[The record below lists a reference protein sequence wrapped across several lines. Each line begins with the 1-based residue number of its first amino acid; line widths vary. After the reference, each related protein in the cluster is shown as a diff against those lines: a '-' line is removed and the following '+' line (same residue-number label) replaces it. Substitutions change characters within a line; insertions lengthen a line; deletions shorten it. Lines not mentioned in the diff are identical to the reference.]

1 VFRKLSVSYAIIAT
15 IQHERLK
22 MLLTH
27 TINVNVEFDKDN
39 TPDYVINALVTYSE
53 KEIQKLLAGVF
64 IGALDEVGAL
74 EKINANNSYAKV
86 SWGDN

>member
-1 VFRKLSVSYAIIAT
+1 MSVGYAKILSSQQRKV
-15 IQHERLK
+15 K

-53 KEIQKLLAGVF
+53 KEIQKLLSQVL
-64 IGALDEVGAL
+64 IGSLNEIKAL
-74 EKINANNSYAKV
+74 EKINENNSYAKV

>member
-1 VFRKLSVSYAIIAT
+1 MSVGYAKILSSQQRKV
-15 IQHERLK
+15 K

-27 TINVNVEFDKDN
+27 TLNVNVEFDKDN

-53 KEIQKLLAGVF
+53 KEIQKLLSEVL
-64 IGALDEVGAL
+64 IGSLNEIKAL
-74 EKINANNSYAKV
+74 EKINENNSYAKV

>member
-1 VFRKLSVSYAIIAT
+1 MSVGYAIIAT

-27 TINVNVEFDKDN
+27 TLNVNVEFDKDN

-53 KEIQKLLAGVF
+53 KEIQKLLSEVL
-64 IGALDEVGAL
+64 IGSLNEIKAL
-74 EKINANNSYAKV
+74 EKINENNSYAKV

>member
-1 VFRKLSVSYAIIAT
+1 MSVGYAKILLSQQRKV
-15 IQHERLK
+15 K

-39 TPDYVINALVTYSE
+39 TPDYVINALTTYSE
-53 KEIQKLLAGVF
+53 KEIKKLLSEVF
-64 IGALDEVGAL
+64 IGSLNEIKAL
-74 EKINANNSYAKV
+74 EKINEGNSYAKV

>member
-1 VFRKLSVSYAIIAT
+1 MSVGYAIIAT

-27 TINVNVEFDKDN
+27 TLNVNVEFDKDN

-53 KEIQKLLAGVF
+53 KEIQKLLS
-64 IGALDEVGAL
+64 EVLINSLNEINAL
-74 EKINANNSYAKV
+74 EKINEGNSYAKV
-86 SWGDN
+86 TWGDN

>member
-1 VFRKLSVSYAIIAT
+1 
-15 IQHERLK
+15 

-27 TINVNVEFDKDN
+27 TLNVNVEFDKDN

-53 KEIQKLLAGVF
+53 KEIQKLLS
-64 IGALDEVGAL
+64 EVLINSLNEIKAL
-74 EKINANNSYAKV
+74 EKINENNSYAKV

>member
-1 VFRKLSVSYAIIAT
+1 MSVGYAIIAT

-27 TINVNVEFDKDN
+27 TLNVNVEFDKDN

-53 KEIQKLLAGVF
+53 KEIQKLLSEVL
-64 IGALDEVGAL
+64 IGSLNEIKAL
-74 EKINANNSYAKV
+74 EKINEGNSYAKV
-86 SWGDN
+86 SWGNN

>member
-1 VFRKLSVSYAIIAT
+1 MSVGYAKILSSQQRKV
-15 IQHERLK
+15 K

-27 TINVNVEFDKDN
+27 TLNVNVEFDKDN

-53 KEIQKLLAGVF
+53 KEIQKLLSEVL
-64 IGALDEVGAL
+64 IGSLNEIKAL

-86 SWGDN
+86 SWGNN

>member
-1 VFRKLSVSYAIIAT
+1 MSVGYAIIAT

-27 TINVNVEFDKDN
+27 TLNVNVEFDKDN

-53 KEIQKLLAGVF
+53 KEIQKLLS
-64 IGALDEVGAL
+64 EVLINSLNEINAL
-74 EKINANNSYAKV
+74 EKINEGNSYAKV

>member
-1 VFRKLSVSYAIIAT
+1 MSVGYAKILSSQQRKV
-15 IQHERLK
+15 K

-53 KEIQKLLAGVF
+53 KEIQKLLSQVL
-64 IGALDEVGAL
+64 IGSLNEIKAL
-74 EKINANNSYAKV
+74 EKINENNSYAKV
-86 SWGDN
+86 SWGNN

>member
-1 VFRKLSVSYAIIAT
+1 
-15 IQHERLK
+15 

-53 KEIQKLLAGVF
+53 KEIQKLLSEVL
-64 IGALDEVGAL
+64 IGSLNEIKAL
-74 EKINANNSYAKV
+74 EKINENNSYAKV

>member
-1 VFRKLSVSYAIIAT
+1 MSVGYAIIAT

-27 TINVNVEFDKDN
+27 TLNVNVEFDKDN

-53 KEIQKLLAGVF
+53 KEIQKLLS
-64 IGALDEVGAL
+64 EVLINSLNEINAL
-74 EKINANNSYAKV
+74 EKINEGNSYAKV
-86 SWGDN
+86 SWGNN

>member
-1 VFRKLSVSYAIIAT
+1 MSVGYAIIAT

-27 TINVNVEFDKDN
+27 TLNVNVEFDKDN

-53 KEIQKLLAGVF
+53 KEIQKLLS
-64 IGALDEVGAL
+64 EVLINSLNEIKAL
-74 EKINANNSYAKV
+74 EKINENNSYAKV

>member
-1 VFRKLSVSYAIIAT
+1 MSVGYAKIFSSQQRKV
-15 IQHERLK
+15 K

-53 KEIQKLLAGVF
+53 KEIQKLLSQVL
-64 IGALDEVGAL
+64 IGSLNEIKAL
-74 EKINANNSYAKV
+74 EKINENNSYAKV
-86 SWGDN
+86 SWGNN